1 MSLNKN
7 QSMAA
12 DTELQPEQKPQE
24 LFEINELRKQ
34 KKISRA
40 IFAGVCS
47 VNGWRPGKTITE
59 EEFLSEVAK
68 FTKSPINGRPLDNE
82 KESEA
87 KE

>member
-1 MSLNKN
+1 MSLKN

-12 DTELQPEQKPQE
+12 NTELQPEQRSQE
-24 LFEINELRKQ
+24 LLEIGELRKQ
-34 KKISRA
+34 KKISQA

-47 VNGWRPGKTITE
+47 VNGWRPGKVITE
-59 EEFLSEVAK
+59 EEFLSEVTK
-68 FTKSPINGRPLDNE
+68 FTGAPINGKPSDNE